1 VPTLELRGIQKRY
14 GRTHALAGLD
24 LSIAAGEVV
33 GIIGPNGAGKSTL
46 VRVLAGEESPDA
58 GSIAVDGRPFVPGDH
73 SVAVVHQEPR
83 LFPNL
88 TVAQNLAVGREGYRL
103 GRPTLSDGDWV
114 ILEQLGIASYADVL
128 LERCSLVVRQLASI
142 ARALA
147 QQAELFLFD
156 EPNSALTEDESKR
169 LFEQMHQLAA
179 SGRFVILVSHRLA
192 ELTAQAARVAVIRE
206 GRCVNVL
213 ERAAISEDAL
223 ARELVVGT
231 HDAARTQRVEVARES
246 GRPLVL
252 RIDPSAQHGAELSV
266 AEGEIVALVGV
277 EGSGARELLA
287 SLGGLSAARNATAAS
302 NSVYVPADRRTSL
315 FPNHTVAQ
323 NLVARLPAS
332 SIAIG
337 GLLRP
342 RRIEQTAR
350 ELIATFHV
358 RAEAP
363 SQLIGSLSGGNQQKV
378 AIAAA
383 IAAGPRVLLLEE
395 PTRGVDIS
403 SKAEIYRLLREFVD
417 RGNGVLVLCTEVPE
431 VFDLADRVAVI
442 ARGAVRSVLDVSAVA
457 DIVELASALTALE
470 QDTSLEATGG

>member
-1 VPTLELRGIQKRY
+1 
-14 GRTHALAGLD
+14 
-24 LSIAAGEVV
+24 
-33 GIIGPNGAGKSTL
+33 
-46 VRVLAGEESPDA
+46 
-58 GSIAVDGRPFVPGDH
+58 
-73 SVAVVHQEPR
+73 
-83 LFPNL
+83 
-88 TVAQNLAVGREGYRL
+88 
-103 GRPTLSDGDWV
+103 
-114 ILEQLGIASYADVL
+114 
-128 LERCSLVVRQLASI
+128 
-142 ARALA
+142 
-147 QQAELFLFD
+147 
-156 EPNSALTEDESKR
+156 
-169 LFEQMHQLAA
+169 
-179 SGRFVILVSHRLA
+179 
-192 ELTAQAARVAVIRE
+192 
-206 GRCVNVL
+206 VNVL
-213 ERAAISEDAL
+213 ERATISEDTL

-231 HDAARTQRVEVARES
+231 HDAARTQRVEVARAS

-252 RIDPSAQHGAELSV
+252 HIDELTV

-287 SLGGLSAARNATAAS
+287 SLGGLGTRRDTTAS

-332 SIAIG
+332 SIAFG

-342 RRIEQTAR
+342 RRIDQTAR

-358 RAEAP
+358 RTESP
-363 SQLIGSLSGGNQQKV
+363 SQPIGSLSGGNQQKV

-403 SKAEIYRLLREFVD
+403 SKAEIYRLLREFAD

-442 ARGAVRSVLDVSAVA
+442 TDGAVRGVLDVSAVT

-470 QDTSLEATGG
+470 QDATLEATGG

>member
-1 VPTLELRGIQKRY
+1 VPTLELRGIEKRY
-14 GRTHALAGLD
+14 GRTQALAGLD
-24 LSIAAGEVV
+24 LSIEAGEVV

-46 VRVLAGEESPDA
+46 VRVLAGEEPPDA

-73 SVAVVHQEPR
+73 SVAVVHQDPR

-103 GRPTLSDGDWV
+103 GRPTLSEDDRV

-156 EPNSALTEDESKR
+156 EPNSALTEDESIR

-179 SGRFVILVSHRLA
+179 SGRFVVLVSHRLA
-192 ELTAQAARVAVIRE
+192 ELTAHAARVAVIRE

-213 ERAAISEDAL
+213 ERAAISEVAL

-231 HDAARTQRVEVARES
+231 HDAGRTQRVEVARES

-252 RIDPSAQHGAELSV
+252 RIDQTKHHGHELTV

-287 SLGGLSAARNATAAS
+287 SLGGLGPKRYATAS

-342 RRIEQTAR
+342 RRIDQTAR

-358 RAEAP
+358 RTESP
-363 SQLIGSLSGGNQQKV
+363 SQPIGSLSGGNQQKV

-403 SKAEIYRLLREFVD
+403 SKAEIYRLLREFAD

-442 ARGAVRSVLDVSAVA
+442 AAGAVRGILDVGGVT

-470 QDTSLEATGG
+470 QDATLEATGG